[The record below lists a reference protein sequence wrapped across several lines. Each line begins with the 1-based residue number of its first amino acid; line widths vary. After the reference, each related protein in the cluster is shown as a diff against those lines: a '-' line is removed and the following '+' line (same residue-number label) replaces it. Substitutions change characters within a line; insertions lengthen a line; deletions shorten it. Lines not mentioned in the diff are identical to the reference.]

1 MYFRRQ
7 AALDIAIGFGAYLDC
22 KQIIVPAHTQIDGVE
37 KIPRCW
43 SCWMGL
49 CTREDAMIS
58 ISNAGWLAAIDAPT
72 ANRSL
77 RVAMRLMSVAAA
89 LAFTLPSFAAVNWLQ
104 SYGNSAHTNYN
115 AAETTISPTN
125 VKKLRLQWGSSA
137 MTNGVTSFAL
147 FDNVIYAQ
155 GQGTSGGVVVAVD
168 AGSGTQLWST
178 TTGAN
183 SNNLNTIAIAN
194 SYIFT
199 GCTITFTGVQPA
211 TGICAYGMA
220 HGLLKWS
227 YTNEIN
233 SLPISG
239 VDSALVYANGAL
251 YFAYSVGGSNEPPSY
266 LAAISSKTGATL
278 WNYQTGF
285 SNTIGPAT
293 PAFGGGQV
301 YFGCAPSGGS
311 LSGVCALNAS
321 GTFLWSV
328 NFGTNN
334 LGLSVGTIGS
344 ENVVYINGGSAGEF
358 AALRASDGTP
368 VWTVTGVNSS
378 TTPIAVYG
386 GVLFATGSDGSI
398 TKLNRTNGAT
408 VWSTGTSADS
418 QASPTLAN
426 GVLYETQQ
434 GSGNLAVAA
443 YNMGTG
449 KLLWSGAA
457 PASTLHPP
465 PIVANGTLYIANAP
479 CGTLC
484 AYTLPDN

>member
-1 MYFRRQ
+1 MSTISNTDLMATIPGGVLQ
-7 AALDIAIGFGAYLDC
+7 KIAAALGC
-22 KQIIVPAHTQIDGVE
+22 
-37 KIPRCW
+37 
-43 SCWMGL
+43 
-49 CTREDAMIS
+49 
-58 ISNAGWLAAIDAPT
+58 
-72 ANRSL
+72 RSL
-77 RVAMRLMSVAAA
+77 MFAAAA
-89 LAFTLPSFAAVNWLQ
+89 LAFALPGFAAVNWLQ

-125 VKKLRLQWGSSA
+125 VKKLQLQWGSSA
-137 MTNGVTSFAL
+137 MTNGVTSFAF

-155 GQGTSGGVVVAVD
+155 GQGTSGGVVVAID

-199 GCTITFTGVQPA
+199 GCTITFTGKEPA
-211 TGICAYGMA
+211 GGICAYGMA

-227 YTNEIN
+227 YTFEIN
-233 SLPISG
+233 ALPISG
-239 VDSALVYANGAL
+239 VDSALVYANGTL
-251 YFAYSVGGSNEPPSY
+251 YFAYSQGGSNEPASF
-266 LAAISSKTGATL
+266 LAALNSKTGATL
-278 WNYQTGF
+278 WDYQTGF
-285 SNTIGPAT
+285 SNSIGSAT
-293 PAFGGGQV
+293 PAVGGGQI
-301 YFGCAPSGGS
+301 YFGCSPSEGP
-311 LSGVCALNAS
+311 SGVCALDSS
-321 GTFLWSV
+321 GNFLWAA
-328 NFGTNN
+328 NFGTDN

-344 ENVVYINGGSAGEF
+344 ENVVYVNGGSSGEF
-358 AALRASDGTP
+358 AALRASDGSAM
-368 VWTVTGVNSS
+368 WIAAGVNSS
-378 TTPIAVYG
+378 TTPISVYG

-408 VWSTGTSADS
+408 IWSTGTSADS

-434 GSGNLAVAA
+434 GSNNLAVAA

-449 KLLWSGAA
+449 KLLWSGPS

-484 AYTLPDN
+484 AYTLPDD